1 MTDTSIDAGIAGS
14 PPRSDMRLTGKMS
27 TAALMLTVL
36 AFSAPMAVVDGFI
49 PFTIYFGGPGATL
62 AFVFASIVLGLFA
75 IGYVTMARH
84 VPKPGDFYAF
94 ISSGLGRITGLGA
107 AYLAVFAYLCVLTG
121 STIFCGIS
129 VSSVITAFGGPE
141 TPWVP
146 WTIAAWLAVSIL
158 GYLHIEIS
166 AKILTWAMVIEVIIV
181 VVYSVCTLAVGGK
194 EGLSSEPFTLTAFS
208 QGDMAVTMLYAILV
222 FMGFEATAL
231 FRDEVRD
238 PDKTIPRATY
248 GAVILIGLLY
258 TLACYAMTSA
268 FGAGAW
274 DAAKADPSSMFTT
287 SSAFFVS
294 PVFSQIARCSV
305 ALSTFAAIVSIHN
318 VLARYIFNL
327 SIDKAMPP
335 SLAAVHTRHHSPHRA
350 STAAGA
356 IVGLLLLGC
365 YMTGISGSLLYGMVV
380 GIGSIGVIFLMG
392 LVCIAVIGWFSK
404 SGVPKGENAF
414 KVYVAPGIAGIALLS
429 VAVFTAL
436 HLHFIVGG
444 EPDANNWI
452 IFALIGVFA
461 FGSGLAAYYKFSRYD
476 LYQKLGR
483 AERIFDAIART

>member
-1 MTDTSIDAGIAGS
+1 MTDTTIGSGVAGS
-14 PPRSDMRLTGKMS
+14 QSSSEIRLTGKMT

-49 PFTIYFGGPGATL
+49 PFTIFFGGPGATL
-62 AFVFASIVLGLFA
+62 AFVFASIALGLFA

-107 AYLAVFAYLCVLTG
+107 AFLAVFSYLCVLTG
-121 STIFCGIS
+121 SVIFCGIS
-129 VSSVITAFGGPE
+129 VASVITAFGGPE
-141 TPWVP
+141 TSWVP
-146 WTIAAWLAVSIL
+146 WAILAWLAVSIL

-166 AKILTWAMVIEVIIV
+166 AKILTWAMVVEVIIV
-181 VVYSVCTLAVGGK
+181 VVYSLCTLAVGGK
-194 EGLSSEPFTLTAFS
+194 EGLSAAPFTLKAFS
-208 QGDMAVTMLYAILV
+208 DGDMAVTMLYAILV

-258 TLACYAMTSA
+258 TLACYAMTEA
-268 FGAGAW
+268 FGSGAW
-274 DAAKADPSSMFTT
+274 DAAKTDPSGMFAT
-287 SSAFFVS
+287 SSAIFVS
-294 PVFSQIARCSV
+294 PLFSKIARCSV

-327 SIDKAMPP
+327 AIDRALPS
-335 SLAAVHTRHHSPHRA
+335 SLAAVHSRHHSPHRS

-356 IVGLLLLGC
+356 VVGLLLLGC

-392 LVCIAVIGWFSK
+392 LVCVAVIGWFAQT
-404 SGVPKGENAF
+404 GIPKGENAF
-414 KVYVAPGIAGIALLS
+414 KVFIAPAMAGTALLS
-429 VAVFTAL
+429 VAIFTAL

-452 IFALIGVFA
+452 ILVLIGVFVL
-461 FGSGLAAYYKFSRYD
+461 GSGLAIHYKLNRID
-476 LYQKLGR
+476 LYEKLGR

>member
-1 MTDTSIDAGIAGS
+1 MTDTTIGS
-14 PPRSDMRLTGKMS
+14 GVIGSQSSSEIRLTGKMT

-49 PFTIYFGGPGATL
+49 PFTIFFGGPGATL
-62 AFVFASIVLGLFA
+62 AFVFASIALGLFA

-94 ISSGLGRITGLGA
+94 ISSGLGRVTGLGA
-107 AYLAVFAYLCVLTG
+107 AFLAVFSYLFVLTG

-129 VSSVITAFGGPE
+129 VSAVITGFGGPE
-141 TPWVP
+141 TSWVP
-146 WTIAAWLAVSIL
+146 WTILAWLAVTIL

-166 AKILTWAMVIEVIIV
+166 AKILTWAMVVEVIIV
-181 VVYSVCTLAVGGK
+181 VVYSLCTLAVGGK
-194 EGLSSEPFTLTAFS
+194 EGLSSAPFTFKAFS
-208 QGDMAVTMLYAILV
+208 DGDMAVTMLYAILV

-258 TLACYAMTSA
+258 TLACYAMTEA
-268 FGAGAW
+268 FGSGAW
-274 DAAKADPSSMFTT
+274 DAAKTDPSGMFAT
-287 SSAFFVS
+287 SSSIFVS
-294 PVFSQIARCSV
+294 PLFSKIARCSV

-327 SIDKAMPP
+327 AVDRALPS
-335 SLAAVHTRHHSPHRA
+335 SLAAVHNKHHSPHRS
-350 STAAGA
+350 STAAGVV
-356 IVGLLLLGC
+356 VGLLLLGC
-365 YMTGISGSLLYGMVV
+365 YLTGISGSLLYGMVV

-392 LVCIAVIGWFSK
+392 LVCVAVIGWFAK
-404 SGVPKGENAF
+404 TGIPERENAF
-414 KVYVAPGIAGIALLS
+414 KVFIAPAIAGVALLS
-429 VAVFTAL
+429 VAIFTGL

-452 IFALIGVFA
+452 IFVLIGVFA
-461 FGSGLAAYYKFSRYD
+461 LGSGLAVHYKVNRKD
-476 LYQKLGR
+476 LYEKLGR
-483 AERIFDAIART
+483 AERVFDAIARK